1 MVFASRGYKIFEKI
15 ENIKAFLKEQ
25 TQIYQQEMDSYFLG
39 FATFSRHH
47 EKNNLGRKQ

>member
-25 TQIYQQEMDSYFLG
+25 SQINQEEMAFYLLG
-39 FATFSRHH
+39 FAT
-47 EKNNLGRKQ
+47 L